1 MAIPLPHE
9 KVVVDKKT
17 GATMSKLAIHN
28 AVAVGCHRAQAYFEQ
43 QRKKRLEENKKAQQE
58 KEKAAHEQEGVHS
71 T

>member
-17 GATMSKLAIHN
+17 GATMSKLAIHM
-28 AVAVGCHRAQAYFEQ
+28 AISSGVHRAQAYFEE
-43 QRKKRLEENKKAQQE
+43 QRKKRMEEAKKAQ
-58 KEKAAHEQEGVHS
+58 KEAKHEQESVHS